1 MVWFVVLF
9 SDVLQQLFC
18 FFFSVTV
25 INTMANSNFH
35 SIVYSLSLREPK
47 QKLKAE
53 P

>member
-1 MVWFVVLF
+1 MVWVC
-9 SDVLQQLFC
+9 C
-18 FFFSVTV
+18 FIFKCVTAAILVFFPVTV

-35 SIVYSLSLREPK
+35 SIVYNPSLREPK